1 MLMILG
7 STQTITMKFR
17 IPYYVDKEKFK
28 KRS

>member
-1 MLMILG
+1 MILG